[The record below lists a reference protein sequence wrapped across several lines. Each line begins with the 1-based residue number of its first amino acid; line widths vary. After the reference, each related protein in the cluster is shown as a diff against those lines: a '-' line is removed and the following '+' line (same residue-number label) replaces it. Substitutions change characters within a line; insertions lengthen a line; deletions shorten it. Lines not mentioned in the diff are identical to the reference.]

1 MAKIT
6 FASDLDRAAYII
18 SNKAKASKGEARIIK
33 ALEEQGYDIA
43 EIRARGDEVKTL
55 IQDVIEEQTGSRR
68 APQEAMTLEIPDTDA
83 PGVRA
88 SQSMPQASRSG
99 EYDEAAFRAKYQD
112 GLDAKAMQDEAAL
125 MDIGLKIPSTVVGM
139 TRVSEGLAREMVQ
152 GLKDA
157 AKISGLDPLRIQ
169 YLDEIKI
176 GTLFGQDAEY
186 DSLAQWNP
194 DAARFARENPDDPL
208 TDHVLG
214 TTGGV
219 YVPKDYPSIHKHMIY
234 LALGPNLDT
243 RLASK
248 FITPRGGESM
258 AKTPYHEA
266 FHAVQDW
273 LDMMDRKAMNN
284 FNYDQRSMGK
294 GSFRDIDMREIM
306 STDEALA
313 EMTELIKK
321 SEFGNYQPNM
331 VPREIQA
338 EAFAVWYNNRKIRLK
353 AGGLQKAFERIKKFI
368 NTLRRK
374 WKIALDKDPSYV
386 DIFEL
391 AAEGKIS
398 DAGNLK
404 IKKLTPQQ
412 LEGLKG
418 RMDRNMDQ
426 MFPMLTDRV
435 AGYLKQKQAEFD
447 LLSEKLADEITME
460 GC

>member
-1 MAKIT
+1 
-6 FASDLDRAAYII
+6 
-18 SNKAKASKGEARIIK
+18 
-33 ALEEQGYDIA
+33 
-43 EIRARGDEVKTL
+43 
-55 IQDVIEEQTGSRR
+55 
-68 APQEAMTLEIPDTDA
+68 
-83 PGVRA
+83 
-88 SQSMPQASRSG
+88 
-99 EYDEAAFRAKYQD
+99 
-112 GLDAKAMQDEAAL
+112 
-125 MDIGLKIPSTVVGM
+125 
-139 TRVSEGLAREMVQ
+139 
-152 GLKDA
+152 
-157 AKISGLDPLRIQ
+157 
-169 YLDEIKI
+169 
-176 GTLFGQDAEY
+176 
-186 DSLAQWNP
+186 
-194 DAARFARENPDDPL
+194 
-208 TDHVLG
+208 
-214 TTGGV
+214 
-219 YVPKDYPSIHKHMIY
+219 MIY

-243 RLASK
+243 RLSSK

-284 FNYDQRSMGK
+284 FNYDQKSMGK
-294 GSFRDIDMREIM
+294 DSFRDIEMREILN
-306 STDEALA
+306 TDEALA

-321 SEFGNYQPNM
+321 SEFGNYQPGM

-374 WKIALDKDPSYV
+374 WKIALEKEPSYV
-386 DIFEL
+386 DVFEL